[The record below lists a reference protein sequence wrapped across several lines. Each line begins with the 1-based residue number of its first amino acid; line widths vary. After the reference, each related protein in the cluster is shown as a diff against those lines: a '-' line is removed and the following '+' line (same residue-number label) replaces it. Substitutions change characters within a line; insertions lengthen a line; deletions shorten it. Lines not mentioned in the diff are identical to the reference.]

1 MNHFQVHFYPE
12 TYFFQNWNSDRGVQ
26 WMPPIKVHVWTLG
39 KISDDIRWMKFW
51 ENGIQGKWPEHFI
64 MKVKKHIAEKPL
76 FSLTL
81 HR

>member
-1 MNHFQVHFYPE
+1 
-12 TYFFQNWNSDRGVQ
+12 
-26 WMPPIKVHVWTLG
+26 MPPIKVHVWTLG